1 MRKIKKILITV
12 FSFAVL
18 LGVGVGINRAFHS
31 RLFLLRKVEV
41 ARYEQNAYSS
51 VPLDERALIRIA
63 SVPVG
68 KATLF
73 EVDLSSVEKR
83 LLAQDWIQDVKL
95 LKRFPDTIVIS
106 VRFRQPQA
114 ILQNMKGGLVYVDTS
129 GRAFGTVSLLSL
141 ADLPVLTGF
150 SEQVRIQQGLELLKK
165 WEQSEL
171 NHLSGISSVHWEP
184 EKGFRVLVTYSLKEK
199 GGQVRTMI
207 DLGQEIDEGLD
218 GKFQRIA
225 NVIQYLSSKSI
236 AVRQVWADAGKK
248 VVVKTIGG
256 S

>member
-18 LGVGVGINRAFHS
+18 AGVGVGISCAIRS

-41 ARYEQNAYSS
+41 ARYEESPYSS
-51 VPLDERALIRIA
+51 MPIDERTLIRIA

-68 KATLF
+68 KVTLF
-73 EVDLSSVEKR
+73 DVDLSLIEKR
-83 LLAQDWIQDVKL
+83 LLAQDWIGDVKL

-106 VRFRQPQA
+106 VKFRQPQA

-129 GRAFGTVSLLSL
+129 GRAFGTVNLLSL
-141 ADLPVLTGF
+141 ADLPILTGF
-150 SEQVRIQQGLELLKK
+150 SEQARIQQALGLLKK
-165 WEQSEL
+165 WEHSEL
-171 NHLSGISSVHWEP
+171 NQLSGISSVHWEP

-199 GGQVRTMI
+199 GGQVRTMV
-207 DLGQEIDEGLD
+207 DLGQDIDDSLD

-225 NVIQYLSSKSI
+225 IVIQHLSSKSI

-248 VVVKTIGG
+248 VVVKTISG